1 MELNKYIEHT
11 NLKPDCTQQDVIRLC
26 EEAVAHGFYGVCVS
40 PYYVQ
45 LAKKNIK
52 KAPVKII
59 TVVGF
64 PFGYNTVASKVEE
77 TKKAI
82 ISGADE
88 VDVVMNIAAFKSGD
102 DATVLNDLQAVI
114 MACHLQNKL
123 AKVIIETALLSKDEI
138 ERACRLCIDSEADF
152 VKTSTGFAS
161 SGAKVEDIELMKRVL
176 PAKIKIKA
184 AGGIKD
190 TATAEA
196 MINAGASRL
205 GTSSGVAIAGAI
217 HTENA

>member
-1 MELNKYIEHT
+1 MEDLNIYIEHT
-11 NLKPDCTQQDVIRLC
+11 NLKPDATHQDIIRLC
-26 EEAVAHGFYGVCVS
+26 EEAVEHKFYGVCVS
-40 PYYVQ
+40 PYHVQ
-45 LAKKNIK
+45 LAKKTIK
-52 KAPVKII
+52 KEPVKII

-82 ISGADE
+82 IGGADE

-114 MACHLQNKL
+114 MACHLQNKV
-123 AKVIIETALLSKDEI
+123 AKVIIETALLTKAEI
-138 ERACRLCIDSEADF
+138 EKACRLCVDSEADF

-161 SGAKVEDIELMKRVL
+161 SGAKIEDIELMRKIL
-176 PAKIKIKA
+176 PAKVKIKA

-190 TATAEA
+190 HETAVA
-196 MINAGASRL
+196 MVNAGAARL
-205 GTSSGVAIAGAI
+205 GTSASIAITSVEQI
-217 HTENA
+217 V

>member
-1 MELNKYIEHT
+1 MEEINKYIEYT
-11 NLKPDCTQQDVIRLC
+11 NLKPDCTQEELIRLC
-26 EEAVAHGFYGVCVS
+26 EEAIVHKFYGVCVS
-40 PYYVQ
+40 PYHVQ
-45 LAKKNIK
+45 LAKKTLK
-52 KAPVKII
+52 KSDVKVI

-82 ISGADE
+82 MGGADE

-123 AKVIIETALLSKDEI
+123 VKVIIETALLSTTEI
-138 ERACRLCIDSEADF
+138 EKACRLCVDSEADF

-161 SGAKVEDIELMKRVL
+161 SGARLEDVELMRKLL
-176 PAKIKIKA
+176 PPKIKIKA

-190 TATAEA
+190 MAAAEA
-196 MINAGASRL
+196 FINAGAARL
-205 GTSSGVAIAGAI
+205 GTSAGVVIMEASQPV
-217 HTENA
+217 

>member
-1 MELNKYIEHT
+1 MEFNKYIEHT
-11 NLKPDCTQQDVIRLC
+11 NLKPECTQQDVIRLC
-26 EEAVAHGFYGVCVS
+26 EEAVEHGFYGVCVS

-45 LAKKNIK
+45 LAKKSIK
-52 KAPVKII
+52 KEPVKII

-88 VDVVMNIAAFKSGD
+88 IDVVMNIAAFKSGD

-114 MACHLQNKL
+114 MACHLQNKV

-138 ERACRLCIDSEADF
+138 ERACRLCVDSEADF
-152 VKTSTGFAS
+152 VKTSTGFAH
-161 SGAKVEDIELMKRVL
+161 SGAKVEDIELMKRIL

-190 TATAEA
+190 AASAES
-196 MINAGASRL
+196 MINAGASRI
-205 GTSSGVAIAGAI
+205 GTSAGVAIAGISHA
-217 HTENA
+217 ENV

>member
-1 MELNKYIEHT
+1 MEDLNIYIEHT
-11 NLKPDCTQQDVIRLC
+11 NLKPDATHQDIIRLC
-26 EEAVAHGFYGVCVS
+26 EEAVEHKFYGVCVS
-40 PYYVQ
+40 PYHVQ
-45 LAKKNIK
+45 LAKKTIK

-82 ISGADE
+82 IGGADE
-88 VDVVMNIAAFKSGD
+88 IDVVMNIAAFKSGD

-114 MACHLQNKL
+114 MACHLQNKV
-123 AKVIIETALLSKDEI
+123 AKVIIETALLSKAEI
-138 ERACRLCIDSEADF
+138 EKACRLCVDSEADF

-161 SGAKVEDIELMKRVL
+161 SGAKLEDIELMRKIL

-190 TATAEA
+190 HETAVA
-196 MINAGASRL
+196 MLNAGAARL
-205 GTSSGVAIAGAI
+205 GTSASIAIVD
-217 HTENA
+217 TEQIV